1 MTPDMIAQ
9 GLCAV
14 MTVAAVIYREPLF
27 RFLADCSDGNVCRLE
42 REEQRA
48 DEARNVLAKMGNR
61 RWV

>member
-27 RFLADCSDGNVCRLE
+27 RFLADCSDGNCERLE

-48 DEARNVLAKMGNR
+48 DEAARWLRRMENR
-61 RWV
+61 RVC